1 MCYKL
6 DRSLLGL
13 LVAVMLV
20 APPAQALNDDVAV
33 QLLERLNDLE
43 GEVTALRGENESL
56 KDKLEGAPTREDEE
70 AELNADAQKLSA
82 QDGISLEEQ
91 AKSVEAA
98 AAAEPQ
104 ISGVNII
111 VEDATETN
119 AVDPTDIPSL
129 EQEAVMTETVVAPVA
144 TESSDPAAELPA
156 QTEFLTTSP
165 VDSTPALLNADAAT
179 VATEPEATTAATAE
193 AVAPLATSTVNTA
206 VSVVDANAIEPTAS
220 TPVVADNST
229 TTPAPAPAVA
239 TTATVADTSTAIPA
253 ATESAQ
259 VAAPVDPKSKDSYYY
274 YGTPATEKAA
284 ELKPVAAGVPAA
296 STPALPDAN
305 SDQGRKAKADYNQ
318 AYQLLVS
325 KPAEAVPLFRSFL
338 ANYPQHE
345 LAANAQYWLA
355 EALYAQKDF
364 DGASQEFMKVLKQ
377 YKDSPKSSG
386 AALKLGYSFYELQQ
400 WEYARRTLED
410 TVRFFPDSSS
420 SKLAEARLQKMKNE
434 GH

>member
-56 KDKLEGAPTREDEE
+56 KDKLEGAPTREEDEAAVNAE
-70 AELNADAQKLSA
+70 AAKASA
-82 QDGISLEEQ
+82 EDGINLEEQ
-91 AKSVEAA
+91 ASTTDAA
-98 AAAEPQ
+98 TSAEPQ
-104 ISGVNII
+104 IPGVNII
-111 VEDATETN
+111 VEEATEAN
-119 AVDPTDIPSL
+119 SVDPTDIPSL
-129 EQEAVMTETVVAPVA
+129 EETVVEAA
-144 TESSDPAAELPA
+144 AETNPAADVPA
-156 QTEFLTTSP
+156 QTEFLTTTP
-165 VDSTPALLNADAAT
+165 ADAAPALLNAGVAT
-179 VATEPEATTAATAE
+179 VAEPAAEATPSE
-193 AVAPLATSTVNTA
+193 LA
-206 VSVVDANAIEPTAS
+206 
-220 TPVVADNST
+220 PVVAGPTETANLPT
-229 TTPAPAPAVA
+229 ETALPTQAITQPTP
-239 TTATVADTSTAIPA
+239 TTATEPA
-253 ATESAQ
+253 QATT
-259 VAAPVDPKSKDSYYY
+259 AAPVDPKSKDSYYY
-274 YGTPATEKAA
+274 YGSPETTQQGT

-296 STPALPDAN
+296 STPASLDPN
-305 SDQGRKAKADYNQ
+305 SEQGRKAKADYNQ

-325 KPAEAVPLFRSFL
+325 KPAESVPLFRGFL

-364 DGASQEFMKVLKQ
+364 EGASQEFMKVLKQ

-420 SKLAEARLQKMKNE
+420 AKLAEARLQKMKDE

>member
-56 KDKLEGAPTREDEE
+56 KDKLEGAPTREEDEAAVNVE
-70 AELNADAQKLSA
+70 AAKASA
-82 QDGISLEEQ
+82 EDGINLEEQ
-91 AKSVEAA
+91 ASTTDTATS
-98 AAAEPQ
+98 AEPQ
-104 ISGVNII
+104 IPGVNII
-111 VEDATETN
+111 VEEATEAN
-119 AVDPTDIPSL
+119 SVDPTDIPSL
-129 EQEAVMTETVVAPVA
+129 EETGVEAAADTTPA
-144 TESSDPAAELPA
+144 TDVPA
-156 QTEFLTTSP
+156 QTEFLTTTP
-165 VDSTPALLNADAAT
+165 ADAAPALLNAGAAT
-179 VATEPEATTAATAE
+179 VTAEPAAEATTNELAPVAVPVETANLPAE
-193 AVAPLATSTVNTA
+193 TALPSQAVTQPTPTA
-206 VSVVDANAIEPTAS
+206 VTEPAQ
-220 TPVVADNST
+220 
-229 TTPAPAPAVA
+229 A
-239 TTATVADTSTAIPA
+239 TT
-253 ATESAQ
+253 
-259 VAAPVDPKSKDSYYY
+259 APVDPKSKDSYYY
-274 YGTPATEKAA
+274 YGSPETTQQGT

-296 STPALPDAN
+296 STPASLDPN
-305 SDQGRKAKADYNQ
+305 SEQGRKAKADYNQ

-325 KPAEAVPLFRSFL
+325 KPAESVPLFRGFL

-364 DGASQEFMKVLKQ
+364 EGASQEFMKVLKQ

-420 SKLAEARLQKMKNE
+420 AKLAEVRLQKMKDE

>member
-70 AELNADAQKLSA
+70 AALNADAQKFSA

-98 AAAEPQ
+98 AATEPQ
-104 ISGVNII
+104 IPGVNII
-111 VEDATETN
+111 VEDAAETN

-206 VSVVDANAIEPTAS
+206 VSVVDANATEPTAS
-220 TPVVADNST
+220 MPVVADNST

-259 VAAPVDPKSKDSYYY
+259 VAAP
-274 YGTPATEKAA
+274 
-284 ELKPVAAGVPAA
+284 
-296 STPALPDAN
+296 
-305 SDQGRKAKADYNQ
+305 R
-318 AYQLLVS
+318 
-325 KPAEAVPLFRSFL
+325 FR
-338 ANYPQHE
+338 
-345 LAANAQYWLA
+345 
-355 EALYAQKDF
+355 
-364 DGASQEFMKVLKQ
+364 
-377 YKDSPKSSG
+377 
-386 AALKLGYSFYELQQ
+386 
-400 WEYARRTLED
+400 
-410 TVRFFPDSSS
+410 
-420 SKLAEARLQKMKNE
+420 
-434 GH
+434 